1 MNISALIAVRGGSVR
16 VTNKNTRPFAYS
28 SLLDRK
34 IVQLKSLFDTVVVNT
49 DDEVCKRVAEAY
61 HCHVIRREDGLSD
74 ACMSDVYRSM
84 AEQHPTEHIAY
95 CNATS
100 PLIKDQTILDCT
112 RRYREIQGSVS
123 VNTVANVRRF
133 MWMHNSPLNY
143 TPASQ
148 PRSQDLPDITYLT
161 FACSIISRDDM
172 VRLGNVV
179 TEQPVFVRT
188 SDLEAIDIDTPL
200 DFDIAEFLC
209 RRQGR

>member
-1 MNISALIAVRGGSVR
+1 MNVSALIAVRGGSVR
-16 VTNKNTRPFAYS
+16 VKDKNTRPFAHS
-28 SLLDRK
+28 SLLSRK
-34 IVQLKSLFDTVVVNT
+34 IVQLNPLFDTVIVNT
-49 DDEVCKRVAEAY
+49 DDEVCMRIAER
-61 HCHVIRREDGLSD
+61 HGCHVILREDGLSD
-74 ACMSDVYRSM
+74 ACMSEVYRSM
-84 AEQHPTEHIAY
+84 AKQHPTEHIAY

-100 PLIKDQTILDCT
+100 PLIQDQTILSCIN
-112 RRYREIQGSVS
+112 RYKEIHGSAS
-123 VNTVANVRRF
+123 VNTVADVRRF

-161 FACSIISRDDM
+161 FACSVISRDDM

-179 TEQPVFVRT
+179 TEQPVFIRT
-188 SDLEAIDIDTPL
+188 SDLEAVDIDTLL